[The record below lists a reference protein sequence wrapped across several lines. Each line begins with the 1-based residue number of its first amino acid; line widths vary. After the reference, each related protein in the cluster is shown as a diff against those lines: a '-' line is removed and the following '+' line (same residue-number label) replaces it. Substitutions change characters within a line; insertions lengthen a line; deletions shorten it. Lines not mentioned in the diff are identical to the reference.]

1 MEWKV
6 GSLASIMLSIIWE
19 DKAFCQNNSKA
30 HVQIV
35 TWQQINMTESTDST
49 QRSESNSDHHEDS
62 DILTISDSC
71 EDKEWGET
79 DTNGRDVCPSS
90 NLRC

>member
-19 DKAFCQNNSKA
+19 DKAFCRNNSKA

-49 QRSESNSDHHEDS
+49 QKSAMHSRIRKSLATSSYTQQKGSRS
-62 DILTISDSC
+62 
-71 EDKEWGET
+71 
-79 DTNGRDVCPSS
+79 
-90 NLRC
+90 